1 MPYKLYYWPQIQG
14 RGEFV
19 RLVLEDLGLPY
30 VDVGREPGGMKQIE
44 RALAHGVDGVIPFA
58 PPLLQAGKVVIS
70 QTAAITRFLGEN
82 HAFAPTSDRG
92 RAAAASIALTIAD
105 LVSEVHDT
113 HHPITVSEAYE
124 TQKHPAALRAAVFR
138 TERLP
143 KFLSWLERVLTANG
157 GKALV
162 GRSIS
167 YVDLAAFQ
175 VVEGLNYAFPHALQ
189 KHRRAFL
196 RLDAH
201 GRRVADR
208 PRLAAYLAS
217 PRRLPFSDEGIFR
230 RYVALDP
237 R

>member
-1 MPYKLYYWPQIQG
+1 MLYKLFYWPQIQG

-30 VDVGREPGGMKQIE
+30 VDVGREPGGIKQIE
-44 RALAHGVDGVIPFA
+44 RVLSHGLDGVVPFA
-58 PPLLQAGKVVIS
+58 PPVLQAGKVVIS
-70 QTAAITRFLGEN
+70 QTAAITRFLGEK
-82 HAFAPTSDRG
+82 HGFAPATDRG

-113 HHPITVSEAYE
+113 HHPITVSEPYE
-124 TQKHPAALRAAVFR
+124 TQKRPAALRAEAFR

-143 KFLSWLERVLTANG
+143 KFLSWLERILTANG

-162 GRSIS
+162 GRSLS

-175 VVEGLNYAFPHALQ
+175 VVEGLHYAFPHALQ
-189 KHRRAFL
+189 RHRRAFL

-201 GRRVADR
+201 GRRIAAR
-208 PRLAAYLAS
+208 PRIAAYLAS
-217 PRRLPFSDEGIFR
+217 PRRLPYSNEGIFR